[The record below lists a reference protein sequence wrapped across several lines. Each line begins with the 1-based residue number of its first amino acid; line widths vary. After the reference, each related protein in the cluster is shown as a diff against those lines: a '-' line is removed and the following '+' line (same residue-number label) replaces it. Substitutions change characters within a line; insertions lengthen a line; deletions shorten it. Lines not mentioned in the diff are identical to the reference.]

1 MRVIGVKE
9 WEETVLGAWS
19 SISVLYSGNHEASP
33 AKYSAFFLLVTS
45 ATASNSQ
52 LGGCLPL
59 LLQLR
64 MPETPST
71 TADPSCRH
79 RHTSTVLFRALWAG
93 MILVQ
98 IQKTL
103 TDSFPEGENRGLL
116 APGHV
121 LGAAEQQTL
130 CASAGA
136 AAGGSH
142 LARRQR
148 APRSSVSDFGLSV

>member
-1 MRVIGVKE
+1 MRVSLPWSCCQSLAEMPWPPRMRVIGVKE

-79 RHTSTVLFRALWAG
+79 RHTSTVRFRALWAG
-93 MILVQ
+93 MMLVQ

-103 TDSFPEGENRGLL
+103 TDSFPPSLL
-116 APGHV
+116 LPLRPV
-121 LGAAEQQTL
+121 
-130 CASAGA
+130 ASY
-136 AAGGSH
+136 
-142 LARRQR
+142 
-148 APRSSVSDFGLSV
+148 